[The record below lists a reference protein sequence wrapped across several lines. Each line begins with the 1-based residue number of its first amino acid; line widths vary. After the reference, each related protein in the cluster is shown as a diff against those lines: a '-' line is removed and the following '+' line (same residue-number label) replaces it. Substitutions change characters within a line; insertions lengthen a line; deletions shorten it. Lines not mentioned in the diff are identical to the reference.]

1 MGIEFLNE
9 LEALL
14 IERKKDLPEGSY
26 TAKLFSEGIDRIL
39 KKVGEESGEVIIAA
53 KNHDREELTNEAADL
68 LFHLLMTLVN
78 EGVSMADVV
87 DVIKSRHRKND
98 K

>member
-9 LEALL
+9 LESLL
-14 IERKKDLPEGSY
+14 IERKNELPEGSY

-53 KNHDREELTNEAADL
+53 KNHDREELTNESADL

-87 DVIKSRHRKND
+87 DVLKSRHGK
-98 K
+98 

>member
-9 LEALL
+9 LETRL
-14 IERKKDLPEGSY
+14 IERKKHLPEGSY

-53 KNHDREELTNEAADL
+53 KNNDREELTNESADL

-78 EGVSMADVV
+78 EGVSITDVV
-87 DVIKSRHRKND
+87 EVLKSRHGK
-98 K
+98 